1 MLKQWKA
8 SDSEAIEAWI
18 RSRKSSANAEI
29 VAAVAQILADVREHQ
44 DEALYRYSEVL
55 DHVHLSDL
63 RVSEEAL
70 NSAYEKCDPQF
81 IADLQ
86 EAKENILFYHQAQ
99 MRQGFELQKDNDVY
113 LGQRVLPLERI
124 GVYVPGGR
132 SAYPSSVLMNVLPAK
147 IAKVKE
153 IIMVTPPSENGELD
167 PYIAAAAK
175 IAGVDQIYT
184 VGGAQAIAALA
195 YGTRTIPRVDK
206 IIGPGN
212 IYVATAKKLVYGE
225 VDIDMI
231 AGPSEILVI
240 ADEGADPAYV
250 AADLLSQAEHDP
262 MASAIL
268 CTTSQTIADQVVQEV
283 EKHLKDLPK
292 KAIAEASLSQYG
304 AILVLDSIEQ
314 CIEISDRIA
323 PEHLELMVKN
333 AKAYLNQVHH
343 AGSVFLGY
351 MTCESIGDYFGG
363 TNHVLPTGGSARFYS
378 ALNVDNFVKKSSYLH
393 WSEAALKQDG
403 AKIIRI
409 AEAERLRAHAN
420 AVRVR
425 LDDHENI

>member
-1 MLKQWKA
+1 MLKQWSA

-18 RSRKSSANAEI
+18 RARKVTAGPA
-29 VAAVAQILADVREHQ
+29 VMTTVAQILADVREQQ
-44 DEALYRYSEVL
+44 DEALYRYCETL
-55 DHVHLSDL
+55 DHVKLSDL
-63 RVSEEAL
+63 RVSETAL
-70 NSAYEKCDPQF
+70 MNAYEKADPQL
-81 IADLQ
+81 IADLE
-86 EAKENILFYHQAQ
+86 EAKENILYYHQAQ
-99 MRQGFELQKDNDVY
+99 VREGFELTKANDVY
-113 LGQRVLPLERI
+113 LGQRILPLERI

-153 IIMVTPPSENGELD
+153 IIMVTPPTKTGELD
-167 PYIAAAAK
+167 PNIAAAAK

-195 YGTRTIPRVDK
+195 YGTQTIPRVDK

-231 AGPSEILVI
+231 AGPSEILII
-240 ADEGADPAYV
+240 ADEGANPVYV
-250 AADLLSQAEHDP
+250 AADMLSQAEHDP

-268 CTTSQTIADQVVQEV
+268 LTTAQTVADAVAQEV
-283 EKHLKDLPK
+283 QKQLEQLPK
-292 KAIAEASLSQYG
+292 KAIAEASLIHYG
-304 AILVLDSIEQ
+304 AIIVLDTIEQ
-314 CIEISDRIA
+314 CLQISDRIA
-323 PEHLELMVKN
+323 PEHLELMVKD
-333 AKAYLNQVHH
+333 AKSYLDQVHH
-343 AGSVFLGY
+343 AGSIFLGY

-393 WSEAALKQDG
+393 WSEAALRQDG
-403 AKIIRI
+403 NKIIRI
-409 AEAERLRAHAN
+409 AEAERLKAHAN

-425 LDDHENI
+425 IQHDENV